1 MEIHQQ
7 LCLSGSV
14 CTSPPGTHYIF
25 QLFELVKK
33 NSKQTVWKNMCV
45 CALHSCIPPNNGCLF
60 FFFFVFTQD
69 RRMQHSSGALEKPN
83 LFMKNMII
91 IQ

>member
-1 MEIHQQ
+1 M
-7 LCLSGSV
+7 
-14 CTSPPGTHYIF
+14 
-25 QLFELVKK
+25 
-33 NSKQTVWKNMCV
+33 
-45 CALHSCIPPNNGCLF
+45 CALCIPAFSLIIAA